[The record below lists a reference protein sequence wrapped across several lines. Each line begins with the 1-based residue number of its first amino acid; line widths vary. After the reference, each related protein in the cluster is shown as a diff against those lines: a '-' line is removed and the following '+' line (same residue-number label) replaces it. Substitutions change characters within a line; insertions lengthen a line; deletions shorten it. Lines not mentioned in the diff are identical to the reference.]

1 MMRPLTATKR
11 LSWPGAIGIFC
22 AMAGAFTGYQA
33 NAQTVAIT
41 GGTVAIGDGSEPIVG
56 GTVVLRDGKIV
67 SVGNGA
73 TAVPANA
80 QVIDATGK
88 WVTPGLFAGF
98 SRLGLSEVE
107 GVDQTNDTA
116 APKSVFS
123 ISLDAADAINPRAV
137 AIPVTRA
144 AGVTRAVVV
153 PGVGS
158 GLFGGQGM
166 VIDTGSDMNAITK
179 AKAFQFM
186 IFGESAA
193 GAAGGSRSASWAWF
207 RNAIA
212 EARDLR
218 AGRNSEDRVFKRADL
233 LALLPVIDGTM
244 PLMVQVDGAV
254 DILKVL
260 QLKREYPAIRL
271 ILAGVTEGWEV
282 ADKIAASKVPVVIM
296 PMDDLPDSFD
306 RLSATQSNAGR
317 MAKAGVQL
325 SFGQIGRFESLQ
337 VRLLPQHA
345 GNMVAL
351 NKVPGAT
358 GMSWPDALSAITL
371 KPAQM
376 AGLGNELGSLASGK
390 RADVVIWD
398 GDPLEVTSGVL
409 AVWIDG
415 VQQPLDNRQD
425 QLRKRYAT
433 PASNALPKAYQ
444 K

>member
-1 MMRPLTATKR
+1 MTHIISHRRVRSPWWKIVGL
-11 LSWPGAIGIFC
+11 
-22 AMAGAFTGYQA
+22 AGAFVGAFVGYQA

-41 GGTVAIGDGSEPIVG
+41 GGIVATGDGSDPIQG
-56 GTVVLRDGKIV
+56 GTVVMRDGKIV
-67 SVGNGA
+67 SVGKDVA
-73 TAVPANA
+73 IPANA
-80 QVIDATGK
+80 ERIDATGK

-107 GVDQTNDTA
+107 GVDPTNDMA
-116 APKSVFS
+116 APKSPFS
-123 ISLDAADAINPRAV
+123 AALNTVDAINPRAV

-153 PGVGS
+153 PAVGS
-158 GLFGGQGM
+158 GLFGGQGV
-166 VIDTGSDMNAITK
+166 VIDTGADMNAVTRDNVL
-179 AKAFQFM
+179 QYV
-186 IFGESAA
+186 IFDESAA

-207 RNAIA
+207 RNAID
-212 EARDLR
+212 EARDYR
-218 AGRNSEDRVFKRADL
+218 AGRSGDDRILKKPDL
-233 LALLPVIDGTM
+233 AALLPVIDGKI
-244 PLMVQVDGAV
+244 PLMVQVEGAT

-260 QLKREYPAIRL
+260 RLKREYPSIRL

-282 ADKIAASKVPVVIM
+282 AGQIAAANVPVVTM

-317 MAKAGVQL
+317 MAKAGVQV

-337 VRLLPQHA
+337 VRLLSSYG

-358 GMSWPDALSAITL
+358 GMTWNAALSAITL

-376 AGLGNELGSLASGK
+376 IGLDKELGSLAAGK
-390 RADVVIWD
+390 RADIVIWD
-398 GDPLEVTSGVL
+398 GDPLEVTSGVS

-415 VQQPLDNRQD
+415 VAQPLDTRQD
-425 QLRKRYAT
+425 KLRDRYLK
-433 PASNALPKAYQ
+433 PAPAALPKAYDR
-444 K
+444 